1 MRKGSFVKAAVV
13 GKWLTTP
20 TLPLKGATK
29 AIVWIPTILIMVSVG
44 LGIGGLFTFSIF
56 AFVMAFIF
64 YFGLKILKIMK
75 PQKGEKTTPGF
86 FMFFSAW
93 IHLILVLLAVV
104 FTQEWLLKLTI
115 MITFPTT
122 WLIYMCWRLSLNKI
136 AKAGD

>member
-1 MRKGSFVKAAVV
+1 MRKGSLVKAAVM
-13 GKWLTTP
+13 GKWVTTP
-20 TLPLKGATK
+20 TPPLKGATK
-29 AIVWIPTILIMVSVG
+29 AMVWIPTILIMISVG

-75 PQKGEKTTPGF
+75 PQKDGKATPGY

-93 IHLILVLLAVV
+93 IHLMLVLLAVV

-122 WLIYMCWRLSLNKI
+122 WLIYMCWRLSLYKI